1 MLQQT
6 PVSRVLAVWQE
17 WIERW
22 PSPADLAAE
31 PAGEAIRAWGRLGY
45 PRRAMRL
52 HECAIAI
59 VERHGGDVPD
69 ELDKLL
75 ALPGI
80 GDYTARAV
88 LSFAFGQR
96 HPVVDTNVRRLVARV
111 RHGVE
116 DRAIGLAEVADLL
129 PPERSE
135 AALASAAMMEVG
147 ALVCTARS
155 PAMRCVPTGRRVQME
170 AARLAAA
177 GASLSGGRKAT
188 PEPTARCADCY
199 SPCFVS
205 RRRRCRGIGSIWYG
219 PIRLSGSGPFRAFWT
234 TDWSKPNLVTCSCYR
249 TRPWLSS
256 VLGMFAR
263 RAFLAA
269 AAPALLAGCA
279 PSTWQAGATKAS
291 ESIHPRLR

>member
-1 MLQQT
+1 VPSFLAEQTSAWYRKNARDLPWRHEGVGAWAILISEVMLQQT
-6 PVSRVLAVWQE
+6 PVSRVLPVWQE
-17 WIERW
+17 WVQRW

-31 PAGEAIRAWGRLGY
+31 PAGAAIRAWGRLGY

-52 HECAIAI
+52 HECAIAM
-59 VERHGGDVPD
+59 VERHGGEVPD

-129 PPERSE
+129 PSERSE

-147 ALVCTARS
+147 AMVCTARS
-155 PAMRCVPTGRRVQME
+155 PRCGVCPVATECTWKQLGSPQPEKPYRRPQTY
-170 AARLAAA
+170 A
-177 GASLSGGRKAT
+177 GTDRQ
-188 PEPTARCADCY
+188 
-199 SPCFVS
+199 V
-205 RRRRCRGIGSIWYG
+205 RG
-219 PIRLSGSGPFRAFWT
+219 L
-234 TDWSKPNLVTCSCYR
+234 
-249 TRPWLSS
+249 
-256 VLGMFAR
+256 
-263 RAFLAA
+263 
-269 AAPALLAGCA
+269 LLAVLRESSSPVPKHRLDLVWTDDTQRERALQSLLDDGLVKA
-279 PSTWQAGATKAS
+279 QSADVFLLPESTLAQ
-291 ESIHPRLR
+291 

>member
-1 MLQQT
+1 VPSFLAEQTSIWYQANARDLPWRHEGVGAWAILISEVMLQQT
-6 PVSRVLAVWQE
+6 PVSRVLPAWRE

-22 PSPADLAAE
+22 PTPADLAAE

-52 HECAIAI
+52 HECAIAV
-59 VERHGGDVPD
+59 VERHGGQVPD

-129 PPERSE
+129 PPGQSE

-147 ALVCTARS
+147 AVVCTARS
-155 PAMRCVPTGRRVQME
+155 PRCGVCP
-170 AARLAAA
+170 LAEQCRWKHL
-177 GASLSGGRKAT
+177 GSPQ
-188 PEPTARCADCY
+188 PEK
-199 SPCFVS
+199 
-205 RRRRCRGIGSIWYG
+205 
-219 PIRLSGSGPFRAFWT
+219 PFRRPQSYAG
-234 TDWSKPNLVTCSCYR
+234 TDRQVRGL
-249 TRPWLSS
+249 
-256 VLGMFAR
+256 
-263 RAFLAA
+263 
-269 AAPALLAGCA
+269 LLAMLRESPTPVPKYRLDSVWA
-279 PSTWQAGATKAS
+279 DGAQRERALQSLLADGLVKSQSGDVFLLPDWTSAQ
-291 ESIHPRLR
+291 